1 MPRWSRW
8 LGSWEAQQQAL
19 LPKREER
26 FTLICAAVAGGCGT
40 HPRVLDLG
48 SGPGSLA
55 LRVARSL
62 PAAEVVAVDR
72 DPVLLE
78 IGRRALVRRP
88 KVSFAD
94 RDLADPRLPE
104 LGTGFDAAVSS
115 TALHWLDR
123 AALSTLYRS
132 LARMLRPGGLFLNAD
147 HLPPAGG
154 AIAELARGLE
164 HAGMERHKERA
175 PSGPRSWDGWW
186 SMAEGAAELSEAFTE
201 RRRREHRHPERG
213 APVSL
218 EDHQAALREAG
229 FAEVGCL
236 WQHLNDR
243 ILVAVR

>member
-1 MPRWSRW
+1 MARWAHW

-19 LPKREER
+19 LPGREER
-26 FTLICAAVAGGCGT
+26 FSLICAAVATGCGT
-40 HPRVLDLG
+40 QPRVLDLG

-88 KVSFAD
+88 QVSFAD
-94 RDLADPRLPE
+94 RDLGDPLLPE
-104 LGTGFDAAVSS
+104 LGSGFDAAVSS

-123 AALSTLYRS
+123 AALATLYRS

-147 HLPPAGG
+147 HLPRSEG
-154 AIAELARGLE
+154 AIAELVKGLE
-164 HAGMERHKERA
+164 HVAEERRLDPA

-186 SMAEGAAELSEAFTE
+186 TIAEGAPELAEAVAE
-201 RRRREHRHPERG
+201 RCRREHRHPQRG
-213 APVSL
+213 VPVSL
-218 EDHQAALREAG
+218 EQHQDALRDVG

-243 ILVAVR
+243 ILVAIR

>member
-1 MPRWSRW
+1 MARWSRW

-19 LPKREER
+19 LPRREER
-26 FTLICAAVAGGCGT
+26 FSIICAAVAEGCGT
-40 HPRVLDLG
+40 HPRILDLG

-62 PAAEVVAVDR
+62 PSAEVVAVDR

-88 KVSFAD
+88 QVSFAD
-94 RDLADPRLPE
+94 RDLADPRLPD

-115 TALHWLDR
+115 TALHWLER
-123 AALSTLYRS
+123 SSLATLYRS
-132 LARMLRPGGLFLNAD
+132 LAAMLRPGGLFLNAD
-147 HLPPAGG
+147 HLPRAGG
-154 AIAELARGLE
+154 AIAELTQGLE
-164 HAGMERHKERA
+164 HPAGAGHPVTA

-186 SMAEGAAELSEAFTE
+186 SMAEGAAELSEAVAE
-201 RRRREHRHPERG
+201 RHLREHHHPERG
-213 APVSL
+213 TPVTL
-218 EDHQAALREAG
+218 EQHQEALRSAG
-229 FAEVGCL
+229 FSEVGCL